1 MMQTNLTIREAA
13 IQLGVT
19 LQYAYGLAQTG
30 RLPGAFKKDGRWLVP
45 QTAINDRL
53 KKRRQLNEA
62 RAAA

>member
-1 MMQTNLTIREAA
+1 MMQTNMTIREAA

-19 LQYAYGLAQTG
+19 LQYAYGLAQTE

-45 QTAINDRL
+45 QTALNARL
-53 KKRRQLNEA
+53 KRRRQRNEE